1 MARPAKLSS
10 TCGWKSRQGKPSWR
24 LVADPS
30 AGEKSLV
37 PSGVTE
43 VSSGKEEGASERP
56 VTQVNPRRGPVRLSA
71 RKGWGSRA
79 AHVTAKATDCGAGA
93 RRKPTP
99 GRTPAGFP
107 RGIGD
112 GTFEQPT
119 AEQERPSSVALQWAR
134 FVYKAEVESMNC
146 REGVRRG
153 HSTREA
159 KTNNFV
165 EGRLSTLT
173 EVSPSY
179 RLRVMSSSG
188 PIPITACGGWA
199 SDPCGKDGRPR
210 TNLLGS
216 KVIGKPDACATSA
229 KLLRVT
235 TRRMREDPSESSCR
249 GGLQATVSG
258 CGQKRRS

>member
-10 TCGWKSRQGKPSWR
+10 TRGCKSRQGKPSWC

-37 PSGVTE
+37 PSGVT
-43 VSSGKEEGASERP
+43 KASEQEEAKVQP

-79 AHVTAKATDCGAGA
+79 AHVTAKARDCGAGA

-99 GRTPAGFP
+99 GRSPAGFP

-112 GTFEQPT
+112 GMSVKPT
-119 AEQERPSSVALQWAR
+119 AEQERPSSVALGWAMSL
-134 FVYKAEVESMNC
+134 YKAEVESKDC

-153 HSTREA
+153 HSTGEA

-165 EGRLSTLT
+165 EGRLSALT
-173 EVSPSY
+173 EVTPDH
-179 RLRVMSSSG
+179 RLRVMSPSG
-188 PIPITACGGWA
+188 PIPTTASGRWT
-199 SDPCGKDGRPR
+199 SDPCGKDGKPR
-210 TNLLGS
+210 TNPPGS
-216 KVIGKPDACATSA
+216 KVIGKPDA
-229 KLLRVT
+229 LIGHVRFE
-235 TRRMREDPSESSCR
+235 RE
-249 GGLQATVSG
+249 GLP
-258 CGQKRRS
+258 

>member
-10 TCGWKSRQGKPSWR
+10 TRGCKSRQGKPSWR

-37 PSGVTE
+37 PSGVTKA
-43 VSSGKEEGASERP
+43 SLEEGASARP

-79 AHVTAKATDCGAGA
+79 AHVTAKATDCGAGV

-99 GRTPAGFP
+99 GRSPAGLP
-107 RGIGD
+107 RGRGD
-112 GTFEQPT
+112 GTSEKPA
-119 AEQERPSSVALQWAR
+119 AEQERPSSVALRWAR
-134 FVYKAEVESMNC
+134 FVYKAEAESTDC

-153 HSTREA
+153 HSTCEA

-173 EVSPSY
+173 EVASVR
-179 RLRVMSSSG
+179 RLRVLTPSG
-188 PIPITACGGWA
+188 PIPRTATEPGP
-199 SDPCGKDGRPR
+199 SDSCGKDGQPR
-210 TNLLGS
+210 TNPPGS
-216 KVIGKPDACATSA
+216 KVIGKPDA
-229 KLLRVT
+229 LIGHVRFE
-235 TRRMREDPSESSCR
+235 RE
-249 GGLQATVSG
+249 GLP
-258 CGQKRRS
+258 

>member
-1 MARPAKLSS
+1 MDRRPRTGHNQSVARPEKLSS
-10 TCGWKSRQGKPSWR
+10 TSGWKTRQGKPSWR
-24 LVADPS
+24 LAADPS

-43 VSSGKEEGASERP
+43 ASEQEGAIERP

-79 AHVTAKATDCGAGA
+79 AHVTVKATDCGAGG

-99 GRTPAGFP
+99 GRSPAGFP

-112 GTFEQPT
+112 GTFEEPAT
-119 AEQERPSSVALQWAR
+119 EQERPSSVVLEWAKLA
-134 FVYKAEVESMNC
+134 YKVEIEIAGC

-173 EVSPSY
+173 EVTRVKRP
-179 RLRVMSSSG
+179 RVMSPLG
-188 PIPITACGGWA
+188 PIPTTATRLRP
-199 SDPCGKDGRPR
+199 SDPCGKDGKPR
-210 TNLLGS
+210 TNPSGS
-216 KVIGKPDACATSA
+216 KVIGKPDA
-229 KLLRVT
+229 LIGHVRFE
-235 TRRMREDPSESSCR
+235 RE
-249 GGLQATVSG
+249 GLP
-258 CGQKRRS
+258 

>member
-43 VSSGKEEGASERP
+43 VFSGTEEGARVQPLAP
-56 VTQVNPRRGPVRLSA
+56 VKPRGGPVRLSA
-71 RKGWGSRA
+71 RKGRGSRA

-99 GRTPAGFP
+99 GRSPAGFP
-107 RGIGD
+107 RGRGD

-119 AEQERPSSVALQWAR
+119 AERERPSSVVLEGAR
-134 FVYKAEVESMNC
+134 FVYKAEVESRDC

-153 HSTREA
+153 HSSREA

-165 EGRLSTLT
+165 EGRLSALT
-173 EVSPSY
+173 PVTSDY
-179 RLRVMSSSG
+179 RLRVMSLSG
-188 PIPITACGGWA
+188 PIPIPASGRRT

-210 TNLLGS
+210 TSLLGS
-216 KVIGKPDACATSA
+216 KVIGKPEA
-229 KLLRVT
+229 LIGHVRFE
-235 TRRMREDPSESSCR
+235 RE
-249 GGLQATVSG
+249 GLP
-258 CGQKRRS
+258 